1 MRVLFFPLEN
11 YARELDARSLII
23 SKLSRIKSIDTVPSD
38 NMICVLLPKNLLP
51 LILSKISQPVTVLHK
66 SLQLHFREF
75 ISSIV
80 SKGGSYFFLEEEYFD
95 RYSDNSVRFGSEG
108 YATGAFAST
117 HTDFVSL
124 SERLPNKV
132 FFTGNPRVDVLKDAQ
147 RLFEDTISTLNQRY
161 GRFFLFNSNFSFT
174 NPPRDHHLSS
184 LDKEFCFKSEEDKQ
198 NLLSFLT
205 SHSSRFELVKRYLIL
220 LSENSIYDSVI
231 YRPHPNE
238 SITKA
243 QTHFDGTSVTVDNS
257 GNVLPWIVASS
268 CMAHCGC
275 TTAIESY
282 LLQKKSIFLFPFESD
297 RQSLSYQLSSME
309 YFDNR
314 LTIIPNT
321 HNTHDLGLPSS
332 QKSNSLHPSSISIA
346 RILLRYSRSLSLLY
360 FLKETV
366 SSVLFNCISIVSL
379 YRSEKES
386 TRRNASIKDSLR
398 RFGLRKHFS
407 IEFLGVSIIFL

>member
-1 MRVLFFPLEN
+1 M
-11 YARELDARSLII
+11 
-23 SKLSRIKSIDTVPSD
+23 
-38 NMICVLLPKNLLP
+38 
-51 LILSKISQPVTVLHK
+51 
-66 SLQLHFREF
+66 
-75 ISSIV
+75 
-80 SKGGSYFFLEEEYFD
+80 
-95 RYSDNSVRFGSEG
+95 
-108 YATGAFAST
+108 
-117 HTDFVSL
+117 
-124 SERLPNKV
+124 
-132 FFTGNPRVDVLKDAQ
+132 
-147 RLFEDTISTLNQRY
+147 
-161 GRFFLFNSNFSFT
+161 
-174 NPPRDHHLSS
+174 
-184 LDKEFCFKSEEDKQ
+184 
-198 NLLSFLT
+198 LSFLT